1 MKLILKNFLFIF
13 AAFVISCNPTGSSFS
28 PNPEPVIPA
37 EISIG
42 SGMFIFSYN
51 NMDIEVFYHVPPS
64 YAASSRVVFALHGGS
79 RDAEGVRNNMIQ
91 KSIDYN
97 FILIAPKFSSSNFS
111 LGDGYN
117 LGNVY
122 VDGDNP
128 STDTLNDENEWSF
141 SIIEPLF
148 DSVKS
153 SLSIE
158 NEKYNLFGF
167 SAGAQFVHRFI
178 QFMPD
183 ARFNKVVA
191 GAAGWYTVPN
201 NSIPFPYGYQNSI
214 LISTNLNDLLSSDL
228 HIQVGALDNNP
239 NSAGLRHNEYAD
251 AQGLNR
257 VTRAVHFFESGQN
270 IADSNNYNFN
280 WSLHIIQGAGHNLIP
295 NAENACDL
303 MFN

>member
-13 AAFVISCNPTGSSFS
+13 AAIVISCDPTGSSFS

-64 YAASSRVVFALHGGS
+64 YAASSKVVFAMHGGS

-158 NEKYNLFGF
+158 SEKYNLFGF

-280 WSLHIIQGAGHNLIP
+280 WSLHIIQGVGHNLIP

>member
-13 AAFVISCNPTGSSFS
+13 AAFVISCDKTGSSFS

-64 YAASSRVVFALHGGS
+64 YAASSKVVFAMHGGS

-158 NEKYNLFGF
+158 SEKYNLFGF

>member
-1 MKLILKNFLFIF
+1 MKLILKNFLLIF
-13 AAFVISCNPTGSSFS
+13 AAFIISCDPPGSSFS
-28 PNPEPVIPA
+28 PNPDPVIPA

-42 SGMFIFSYN
+42 EGTFIFSLN
-51 NMDIEVFYHVPPS
+51 NIDIEVFYYVP
-64 YAASSRVVFALHGGS
+64 AAYSTSSKVVFALHGGS
-79 RDAEGVRNNMIQ
+79 RDAEGTRNNMIQ

-97 FILIAPKFSSSNFS
+97 FILIAPKFSSSDFS

-128 STDTLNDENEWSF
+128 SSDTLNDEIEWTF

-148 DSVKS
+148 DSIKN
-153 SLSIE
+153 SLSLE
-158 NEKYNLFGF
+158 NDKYNMFGF

-178 QFMPD
+178 QFKPN
-183 ARFNKVVA
+183 ARFDKIVA
-191 GAAGWYTVPN
+191 GAAGWYTVPDN
-201 NSIPFPYGYQNSI
+201 TIPFPYGYDNSI
-214 LISTNLNDLLSSDL
+214 LISTNLSNLLSSDL

-257 VTRAVHFFESGQN
+257 VTRAVHFFETGQN
-270 IADSNNYNFN
+270 IAESSNYNFN

>member
-1 MKLILKNFLFIF
+1 MKLILKNFLLIF
-13 AAFVISCNPTGSSFS
+13 AAFIISCNPTGSSFS
-28 PNPEPVIPA
+28 PNPDPVIPA
-37 EISIG
+37 DISIG
-42 SGMFIFSYN
+42 EGMFILSFN

-64 YAASSRVVFALHGGS
+64 YTASSKVVFALHGGS
-79 RDAEGVRNNMIQ
+79 RDAEGIRNNMIQ

-97 FILIAPKFSSSNFS
+97 FIIIAPKFSSSNFS

-128 STDTLNDENEWSF
+128 SANTLNDENEWSF

-158 NEKYNLFGF
+158 SEKYNLFGF

-178 QFMPD
+178 QFKPD
-183 ARFNKVVA
+183 ARFDKVVA
-191 GAAGWYTVPN
+191 GAAGWYTLPV
-201 NSIPFPYGYQNSI
+201 NSIPFPYGYDNSI
-214 LISTNLNDLLSSDL
+214 LISTNLSNLLLSDL
-228 HIQVGALDNNP
+228 YIQVGALDNNP

-257 VTRAVHFFESGQN
+257 VTRAVHFFETGQN
-270 IADSNNYNFN
+270 IAESSNYNFN

>member
-13 AAFVISCNPTGSSFS
+13 AAFVISCDPTGSSFS

-42 SGMFIFSYN
+42 SGVFIFSYN

-128 STDTLNDENEWSF
+128 STDTLNDENDWSF

-158 NEKYNLFGF
+158 SEKYNLFGF

-214 LISTNLNDLLSSDL
+214 LISTNLNDLLSSGL

>member
-51 NMDIEVFYHVPPS
+51 NMDIEVFYHIPPS

-178 QFMPD
+178 QFMPN

>member
-214 LISTNLNDLLSSDL
+214 LISTNLNNLLSSDL

>member
-1 MKLILKNFLFIF
+1 MKIILKNFLLTFTVFI
-13 AAFVISCNPTGSSFS
+13 ISCSPAGSSFT
-28 PNPEPVIPA
+28 PNPVPVIPA
-37 EISIG
+37 EIGIG
-42 SGMFIFSYN
+42 SGTFIFSFN
-51 NMDIEVFYHVPPS
+51 NIDIEVFYHVPAA
-64 YAASSRVVFALHGGS
+64 YTASSKVVFALHGGS

-91 KSIDYN
+91 KSIEYN
-97 FILIAPKFSSSNFS
+97 FVLIAPKFSSQNFS

-128 STDTLNDENEWSF
+128 STSTLNDEEEWSF

-148 DSVKS
+148 DSVVS
-153 SLSIE
+153 SLSLIE
-158 NEKYNLFGF
+158 EKYNLFGF

-178 QFMPD
+178 QFKPN

-191 GAAGWYTVPN
+191 GAAGWYTVPDN
-201 NSIPFPYGYQNSI
+201 NIPFPYGLDNSI
-214 LISTNLNDLLSSDL
+214 LTNTNLSNLLSKDL
-228 HIQVGALDNNP
+228 YIQVGALDNDP
-239 NSAGLRHNEYAD
+239 NSVGLRHNEYAD

-270 IADSNNYNFN
+270 IAESNNYSLN

-295 NAENACDL
+295 NADSACDL
-303 MFN
+303 IFN

>member
-1 MKLILKNFLFIF
+1 MKLILKNFLLTLTVFI
-13 AAFVISCNPTGSSFS
+13 ISCSPAGSSFTPS
-28 PNPEPVIPA
+28 PIPVIPA
-37 EISIG
+37 EISTG
-42 SGMFIFSYN
+42 SGTFIFSFK
-51 NMDIEVFYHVPPS
+51 DVDVEVFYHVPAA
-64 YAASSRVVFALHGGS
+64 YTASSKVVFALHGGS

-91 KSIDYN
+91 KSIEYN
-97 FILIAPKFSSSNFS
+97 FVLIAPKFSSQNFS

-122 VDGDNP
+122 EDGDNP
-128 STDTLNDENEWSF
+128 SNSTLNDEDEWSF

-148 DSVKS
+148 DSVVS
-153 SLSIE
+153 SLSLIE
-158 NEKYNLFGF
+158 EKYNLFGF

-178 QFMPD
+178 QFKPN
-183 ARFNKVVA
+183 ARFDKVVA
-191 GAAGWYTVPN
+191 GAAGWYTVPEN
-201 NSIPFPYGYQNSI
+201 NIPFPYGLNNSI
-214 LISTNLNDLLSSDL
+214 LSNSNLSNLLSKDL
-228 HIQVGALDNNP
+228 YIQVGALDNDP

-270 IADSNNYNFN
+270 IAETNNYNLN

-295 NAENACDL
+295 NADNACEL

>member
-1 MKLILKNFLFIF
+1 MKIILKNFLLTFTVFI
-13 AAFVISCNPTGSSFS
+13 ISCSPAGSSFTPS
-28 PNPEPVIPA
+28 PIPVIPA

-42 SGMFIFSYN
+42 SGTFIFSFN
-51 NMDIEVFYHVPPS
+51 NVDVEVFYHVPAA
-64 YAASSRVVFALHGGS
+64 YTASSKVVFALHGGS

-91 KSIDYN
+91 KSIEYN
-97 FILIAPKFSSSNFS
+97 FVLIAPKFSSQNFS

-122 VDGDNP
+122 EDGDNP
-128 STDTLNDENEWSF
+128 STSTLNDEEEWSF

-148 DSVKS
+148 DSVVS
-153 SLSIE
+153 SLSLIE
-158 NEKYNLFGF
+158 EKYNLFGF

-178 QFMPD
+178 QFKPN

-191 GAAGWYTVPN
+191 GAAGWYTVPDN
-201 NSIPFPYGYQNSI
+201 NIPFPYGLDNSI
-214 LISTNLNDLLSSDL
+214 LTNTNLSNLLSKDL
-228 HIQVGALDNNP
+228 YIQVGALDNDP
-239 NSAGLRHNEYAD
+239 NSVGLRHNEYAD

-270 IADSNNYNFN
+270 IAESNNYNLN

-295 NAENACDL
+295 NADNACDL

>member
-1 MKLILKNFLFIF
+1 MKLILKNFFFIF
-13 AAFVISCNPTGSSFS
+13 AAFVISCDPTGSSFS

-158 NEKYNLFGF
+158 SEKYNLFGF

>member
-1 MKLILKNFLFIF
+1 MKSILKNFLLIF
-13 AAFVISCNPTGSSFS
+13 AAFIISCDPAGSSFS
-28 PNPEPVIPA
+28 PNPEPIIPA
-37 EISIG
+37 EINVG
-42 SGMFIFSYN
+42 NGMFIFSFN
-51 NMDIEVFYHVPPS
+51 NIDVEVFYHVPVS
-64 YAASSRVVFALHGGS
+64 YSSSSKIVFGLHGGS
-79 RDAEGVRNNMIQ
+79 RDAEGLRDNMIQ

-128 STDTLNDENEWSF
+128 TTSTLNDENEWSF

-153 SLSIE
+153 SLSLE
-158 NEKYNLFGF
+158 SEKYNLFGF

-178 QFMPD
+178 QFKPD
-183 ARFNKVVA
+183 ARFDKVVA
-191 GAAGWYTVPN
+191 GAAGWYTVPD
-201 NSIPFPYGYQNSI
+201 NSIPFPYGYDNSI
-214 LISTNLNDLLSSDL
+214 LISTNLSNLLSSDL

-257 VTRAVHFFESGQN
+257 VTRAVHFFETGQN
-270 IADSNNYNFN
+270 IAESSNYNFN

>member
-1 MKLILKNFLFIF
+1 MKLILQNFLFIF
-13 AAFVISCNPTGSSFS
+13 AAFIISCNPTGSSFS

-42 SGMFIFSYN
+42 SGMFIFSFN
-51 NMDIEVFYHVPPS
+51 NKDIEVFYHVPPS
-64 YAASSRVVFALHGGS
+64 YAASSKVVFALHGGS

-153 SLSIE
+153 SLSLE
-158 NEKYNLFGF
+158 SEKYNLFGF

>member
-1 MKLILKNFLFIF
+1 MKSILKNFLLIF
-13 AAFVISCNPTGSSFS
+13 AAFIISCDPAGSSFS
-28 PNPEPVIPA
+28 PNPEPIIPA
-37 EISIG
+37 EINVG
-42 SGMFIFSYN
+42 NGMFIFSFN
-51 NMDIEVFYHVPPS
+51 NIDVEVFYHVPVS
-64 YAASSRVVFALHGGS
+64 YSSSSKIVFGLHGGS
-79 RDAEGVRNNMIQ
+79 RDAEGLRDNMIQ

-97 FILIAPKFSSSNFS
+97 FILIAPRFSSSNFS

-128 STDTLNDENEWSF
+128 TTSTLNDENEWSF

-148 DSVKS
+148 DSVKN
-153 SLSIE
+153 SLSLE
-158 NEKYNLFGF
+158 SEKYNLFGF

-178 QFMPD
+178 QFKPD
-183 ARFNKVVA
+183 ARFDKVVA
-191 GAAGWYTVPN
+191 GAAGWYTVPD
-201 NSIPFPYGYQNSI
+201 NSIPFPYGYDNSI
-214 LISTNLNDLLSSDL
+214 LISTNLSNLLSSDL

-257 VTRAVHFFESGQN
+257 VTRAVHFFETGQN
-270 IADSNNYNFN
+270 IAESSNYNFN

>member
-1 MKLILKNFLFIF
+1 MRISYKYYIIILF
-13 AAFVISCNPTGSSFS
+13 AVFSCNPSGSSFL
-28 PNPEPVIPA
+28 PNPEPIIPA

-42 SGMFIFSYN
+42 SGMFIFSKN
-51 NMDIEVFYHVPPS
+51 NIDFEVFYYVPDS
-64 YAASSRVVFALHGGS
+64 YSSSSKVVFALHGGG
-79 RDAEGVRNNMIQ
+79 RDAEGVRNSLIQ

-97 FILIAPKFSSSNFS
+97 FIVIAPKFSSENFS

-128 STDTLNDENEWSF
+128 TTETLNDEEVWSF

-153 SLSIE
+153 SLSLE
-158 NEKYNLFGF
+158 EDKYNLFGF

-178 QFMPD
+178 LFKEN
-183 ARFNKVVA
+183 ARFDKVVSA
-191 GAAGWYTVPN
+191 AAGWYTVPN
-201 NSIPFPYGYQNSI
+201 TSITFPYGFDNSI
-214 LISTNLNDLLSSDL
+214 LMNVNLNSLLSKDL
-228 HIQVGALDNNP
+228 YIQVGALDNNP

-257 VTRAVHFFESGQN
+257 VTRAVHFFENGQN
-270 IADSNNYNFN
+270 LSQSNNYNFN
-280 WSLHIIQGAGHNLIP
+280 WSLHIVQGANHNFTP
-295 NAENACDL
+295 NANNACDL

>member
-1 MKLILKNFLFIF
+1 MKLILKNFLLIF
-13 AAFVISCNPTGSSFS
+13 AAFIISCDPAGSSFS
-28 PNPEPVIPA
+28 PNPDPVIPA

-42 SGMFIFSYN
+42 EGTFIFSLN
-51 NMDIEVFYHVPPS
+51 NIDIEVFYYVP
-64 YAASSRVVFALHGGS
+64 AAYSTSSKVVFALHGGS
-79 RDAEGVRNNMIQ
+79 RDAEGTRNNMIQ

-97 FILIAPKFSSSNFS
+97 FILIAPKFSSSDFS

-128 STDTLNDENEWSF
+128 SSDTLNDEIEWTF

-148 DSVKS
+148 DSIKN
-153 SLSIE
+153 SLSLE
-158 NEKYNLFGF
+158 NDKYNMFGF

-178 QFMPD
+178 QFKPN
-183 ARFNKVVA
+183 ARFDKIVA
-191 GAAGWYTVPN
+191 GAAGWYTVPDN
-201 NSIPFPYGYQNSI
+201 TIPFPYGYDNSI
-214 LISTNLNDLLSSDL
+214 LISTNLSNLLSSDL

-257 VTRAVHFFESGQN
+257 VTRAVHFFETGQN
-270 IADSNNYNFN
+270 IAESSNYNFN

>member
-1 MKLILKNFLFIF
+1 MNLILKYFLFIF
-13 AAFVISCNPTGSSFS
+13 AAFIISCNPTGSSFS
-28 PNPEPVIPA
+28 PNPEPIIPA
-37 EISIG
+37 EISVG
-42 SGMFIFSYN
+42 SGMFIFSFN
-51 NMDIEVFYHVPPS
+51 NMDIEVFYHVPTS
-64 YAASSRVVFALHGGS
+64 YTASSKVVFALHGGS
-79 RDAEGVRNNMIQ
+79 RDAEGIRNNMIQ

-128 STDTLNDENEWSF
+128 STNTLNDENEWSF

-158 NEKYNLFGF
+158 GEKYNLFGF

-178 QFMPD
+178 QFNPN

-270 IADSNNYNFN
+270 IADSNNFNFN
-280 WSLHIIQGAGHNLIP
+280 WSLHIIQGVGHNLIP

>member
-1 MKLILKNFLFIF
+1 MKLILKNFLLIF
-13 AAFVISCNPTGSSFS
+13 AAFIISCDPPGSSFS
-28 PNPEPVIPA
+28 PNPDPVIPA

-42 SGMFIFSYN
+42 EGTFIFSLN
-51 NMDIEVFYHVPPS
+51 NIDIEVFYYVP
-64 YAASSRVVFALHGGS
+64 AAYSTSSKVVFALHGGS
-79 RDAEGVRNNMIQ
+79 RDAEGTRNNMIQ

-97 FILIAPKFSSSNFS
+97 FILIAPKFSSSDFS

-128 STDTLNDENEWSF
+128 SSDTLNDEIEWTF

-148 DSVKS
+148 DSIKN
-153 SLSIE
+153 SLSLE
-158 NEKYNLFGF
+158 NDKYNMFGF

-178 QFMPD
+178 QFKPD
-183 ARFNKVVA
+183 ARFDKVVA
-191 GAAGWYTVPN
+191 GAAGWYTVPD
-201 NSIPFPYGYQNSI
+201 NSIPFPYGYDNSI
-214 LISTNLNDLLSSDL
+214 LTSTNLNDLLSSDL

-257 VTRAVHFFESGQN
+257 VTRAVHFFETGQN
-270 IADSNNYNFN
+270 IAESSNYNFN

>member
-1 MKLILKNFLFIF
+1 MKSILKNFLLIF
-13 AAFVISCNPTGSSFS
+13 AAFIISCDPAGSSFS
-28 PNPEPVIPA
+28 PNPEPIIPA
-37 EISIG
+37 EINVG
-42 SGMFIFSYN
+42 NGMFIFSFN
-51 NMDIEVFYHVPPS
+51 NIDVEVFYHVPVS
-64 YAASSRVVFALHGGS
+64 YSSSSKIVFGLHGGS
-79 RDAEGVRNNMIQ
+79 RDAEGLRDNMIQ

-97 FILIAPKFSSSNFS
+97 FILIAPRFSSSNFS

-128 STDTLNDENEWSF
+128 STNTLNDEHEWSF

-158 NEKYNLFGF
+158 NDKYNLFGF

-178 QFMPD
+178 QFKPD
-183 ARFNKVVA
+183 ARFDKVVA
-191 GAAGWYTVPN
+191 GAAGWYTVPDN
-201 NSIPFPYGYQNSI
+201 TIPFPYGFDNSI
-214 LISTNLNDLLSSDL
+214 LNSTNLNNLLSSDL
-228 HIQVGALDNNP
+228 FIQVGALDNNP

-257 VTRAVHFFESGQN
+257 VTRAVHFFETGQN
-270 IADSNNYNFN
+270 IAESSNYNFN

>member
-13 AAFVISCNPTGSSFS
+13 AAFISCNPTGSSFS

-37 EISIG
+37 EISSG
-42 SGMFIFSYN
+42 SGGFIFSYN

-158 NEKYNLFGF
+158 SEKYNLFGF

>member
-1 MKLILKNFLFIF
+1 MKIILRKFALIYILFIL
-13 AAFVISCNPTGSSFS
+13 SCDPAGSSFL
-28 PNPEPVIPA
+28 PNPDPIIPA
-37 EISIG
+37 EINVG
-42 SGMFIFSYN
+42 TEMFIFSMN
-51 NMDIEVFYHVPPS
+51 DIDFEVFYHVPAT
-64 YAASSRVVFALHGGS
+64 YNASSKVVFALHGGS

-91 KSIDYN
+91 KSNEYN

-128 STDTLNDENEWSF
+128 TGNTLNNENEWSF

-153 SLSIE
+153 SLSLE
-158 NEKYNLFGF
+158 NDKYNMFGF

-178 QFMPD
+178 QFKPN
-183 ARFNKVVA
+183 ARFDKVVA
-191 GAAGWYTVPN
+191 GAAGWYTVPDN
-201 NSIPFPYGYQNSI
+201 TIPFPYGHENSI
-214 LISTNLNDLLSSDL
+214 LNSTNLDNLLSSDL
-228 HIQVGALDNNP
+228 YIQVGALDNNP

-257 VTRAVHFFESGQN
+257 VTRAVHFFETGQN
-270 IADSNNYNFN
+270 ISESNNYDFN

-295 NAENACDL
+295 NADNACNL

>member
-1 MKLILKNFLFIF
+1 MKSILKNFLLIF
-13 AAFVISCNPTGSSFS
+13 AAFIISCDPAGSSFS
-28 PNPEPVIPA
+28 PNPEPIIPA
-37 EISIG
+37 EINVG
-42 SGMFIFSYN
+42 NGMFIFSFN
-51 NMDIEVFYHVPPS
+51 NIDVEVFYHVPVS
-64 YAASSRVVFALHGGS
+64 YSSSSKIVFGLHGGS
-79 RDAEGVRNNMIQ
+79 RDAEGLRDNMIQ
-91 KSIDYN
+91 KSVDYN
-97 FILIAPKFSSSNFS
+97 FILIAPKFSSSDFS

-128 STDTLNDENEWSF
+128 STNTLNDEYEWSF

-153 SLSIE
+153 SLSLE
-158 NEKYNLFGF
+158 SEKYNLFGF

-178 QFMPD
+178 QFKPD
-183 ARFNKVVA
+183 ARFDKVVA
-191 GAAGWYTVPN
+191 GAAGWYTVPD
-201 NSIPFPYGYQNSI
+201 NSIPFPYGYDNSI
-214 LISTNLNDLLSSDL
+214 LISTNLINLLSSDL

-257 VTRAVHFFESGQN
+257 VTRAVHFFETGQN
-270 IADSNNYNFN
+270 IAESSNYNFN

>member
-1 MKLILKNFLFIF
+1 
-13 AAFVISCNPTGSSFS
+13 
-28 PNPEPVIPA
+28 
-37 EISIG
+37 
-42 SGMFIFSYN
+42 MFILSLN
-51 NMDIEVFYHVPPS
+51 NIDVEVFYYVPAS
-64 YAASSRVVFALHGGS
+64 YTASSKVVFALHGGS
-79 RDAEGVRNNMIQ
+79 RDAEGIRNNMIQ

-128 STDTLNDENEWSF
+128 STSTLNDENEWSF

-153 SLSIE
+153 SLSLE
-158 NEKYNLFGF
+158 SEKYNLFGF

-191 GAAGWYTVPN
+191 GAAGWYTVPD
-201 NSIPFPYGYQNSI
+201 NSIPFPYGYDNSI
-214 LISTNLNDLLSSDL
+214 LISTNLSNLLSSDL

-257 VTRAVHFFESGQN
+257 VTRAVHFFETGQN
-270 IADSNNYNFN
+270 IAESSNYNFN
-280 WSLHIIQGAGHNLIP
+280 WSLLIIQGAGHNLIP

-303 MFN
+303 TVSYTHLTLTTIYSV

>member
-13 AAFVISCNPTGSSFS
+13 AAFIISCNPTGSSFF

-158 NEKYNLFGF
+158 SEKYNLFGF

>member
-1 MKLILKNFLFIF
+1 MKSILKNFLLIF
-13 AAFVISCNPTGSSFS
+13 AAFIISCDPAGSIFS
-28 PNPEPVIPA
+28 PNPEPIIPA
-37 EISIG
+37 EINVG
-42 SGMFIFSYN
+42 NGMFIFSFN
-51 NMDIEVFYHVPPS
+51 NIDVEVFYHVPVS
-64 YAASSRVVFALHGGS
+64 YSSSSKIVFGLHGGS
-79 RDAEGVRNNMIQ
+79 RDAEGLRDNMIQ
-91 KSIDYN
+91 KSVDYN
-97 FILIAPKFSSSNFS
+97 FILIAPKFSSSDFS

-128 STDTLNDENEWSF
+128 TTSTLNDENEWSF

-153 SLSIE
+153 SLSLE
-158 NEKYNLFGF
+158 SEKYNLFGF

-178 QFMPD
+178 QFKPD
-183 ARFNKVVA
+183 ARFDKVVA
-191 GAAGWYTVPN
+191 GAAGWYTVPD
-201 NSIPFPYGYQNSI
+201 NSVPFPYGYDNSI
-214 LISTNLNDLLSSDL
+214 LISTNLSDLLSSDL
-228 HIQVGALDNNP
+228 YIQVGALDNNP

-257 VTRAVHFFESGQN
+257 VTRAVHFFETGQN
-270 IADSNNYNFN
+270 IAESSNYNFN

>member
-1 MKLILKNFLFIF
+1 MKLILKNFILFF
-13 AAFVISCNPTGSSFS
+13 TVFMISCSPAGSSFTPS
-28 PNPEPVIPA
+28 PIPVIPA
-37 EISIG
+37 EISMG
-42 SGMFIFSYN
+42 SGTFIFSFN
-51 NMDIEVFYHVPPS
+51 NIDIEVFYHVPS
-64 YAASSRVVFALHGGS
+64 AYNASSKVVFALHGGS

-91 KSIDYN
+91 KSIEYN
-97 FILIAPKFSSSNFS
+97 FVLIAPKFSSQNFS

-122 VDGDNP
+122 EDGDNP
-128 STDTLNDENEWSF
+128 STSTLNNEEEWSF

-148 DSVKS
+148 DSVVS
-153 SLSIE
+153 SLSLIE
-158 NEKYNLFGF
+158 EKYNLFGF

-178 QFMPD
+178 QFKPN

-191 GAAGWYTVPN
+191 GAAGWYTVPDN
-201 NSIPFPYGYQNSI
+201 NIPFPYGLDNSI
-214 LISTNLNDLLSSDL
+214 LTNTNLSNLLSKDL
-228 HIQVGALDNNP
+228 YIQVGALDNDP
-239 NSAGLRHNEYAD
+239 NSVGLRHNEYAD

-270 IADSNNYNFN
+270 IAESNNYNLN

-295 NAENACDL
+295 NADNACDL

>member
-1 MKLILKNFLFIF
+1 MKLILKNFLLTLTVFI
-13 AAFVISCNPTGSSFS
+13 ISCSPAGSSFAPS
-28 PNPEPVIPA
+28 PIPVIPA
-37 EISIG
+37 EISTG
-42 SGMFIFSYN
+42 SGTFIFSFN
-51 NMDIEVFYHVPPS
+51 NFDVEVFYHVPVA
-64 YAASSRVVFALHGGS
+64 YTASSKVVFALHGGS

-91 KSIDYN
+91 KSIEYN
-97 FILIAPKFSSSNFS
+97 FVLIAPKFSSQNFS

-122 VDGDNP
+122 EDGDNP
-128 STDTLNDENEWSF
+128 SNSTLNDEVEWSF

-148 DSVKS
+148 DSVVS
-153 SLSIE
+153 SLSLIE
-158 NEKYNLFGF
+158 EKYNLFGF

-178 QFMPD
+178 QFKPN

-191 GAAGWYTVPN
+191 GAAGWYTVPEN
-201 NSIPFPYGYQNSI
+201 NIPFPYGLNNSI
-214 LISTNLNDLLSSDL
+214 LSNSNLSNLLSKDL
-228 HIQVGALDNNP
+228 YIQVGALDNDP

-270 IADSNNYNFN
+270 IAETNNYNLN

-295 NAENACDL
+295 NADNACEL

>member
-1 MKLILKNFLFIF
+1 MKSILNSFLLIFTIFI
-13 AAFVISCNPTGSSFS
+13 ISCNPTGSSFS

-158 NEKYNLFGF
+158 SEKYNLFGF